1 MAEEHF
7 EAAMQRLEDIVQR
20 LEGGELL
27 LEESL
32 QAFEEGM
39 KLVKFCSQKLEE
51 VEKKVTVLVEEGGG
65 TRTQVPFS
73 LEETQHE
80 Q

>member
-32 QAFEEGM
+32 KAFEEGM

-65 TRTQVPFS
+65 TKTQVPFS
-73 LEETQHE
+73 LEEEQHE
-80 Q
+80 E